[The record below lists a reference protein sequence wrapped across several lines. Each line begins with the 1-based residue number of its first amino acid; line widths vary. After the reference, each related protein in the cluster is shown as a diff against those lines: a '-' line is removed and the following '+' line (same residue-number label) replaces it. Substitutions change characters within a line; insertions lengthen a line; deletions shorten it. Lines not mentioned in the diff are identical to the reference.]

1 MFGKKKLDLTQNYY
15 SPFADVMTGKLYDEG
30 KITEAQYLNS
40 LSLSFGIFT
49 VYNEKGNKNIEDNIL
64 RLEDNRNNV
73 IEFINRLD
81 NMSPEEK
88 KMAALEKTVI
98 KSYSMTADDCK
109 TTMEMKKALYFTNL
123 GMLYVNLEGIFSP
136 DTVNT
141 PVSGM
146 SDDVL
151 EDIYLAA
158 TCKEAI
164 AFIKNDPDLF
174 KRTSVFEYKDLSLDE
189 RGEYIKQGKKPPMPE
204 KIVKN
209 TYEDFISKEAF
220 KNAWEIAKRMR
231 NILTL
236 TCKSDIDIYSD
247 PRFFDENGFLLT
259 EDGRPVETR
268 LEAHYRGIFLRKLVD
283 TKGYENLFGKI

>member
-1 MFGKKKLDLTQNYY
+1 MFGKKKLDLTQNYF
-15 SPFADVMTGKLYDEG
+15 SPFAGGGIGKLYDKG

-49 VYNEKGNKNIEDNIL
+49 AYNEKGNQNIENNIL
-64 RLEDNRNNV
+64 KLDRDRDNV

-81 NMSPEEK
+81 NMTPEER
-88 KMAALEKTVI
+88 KMAALEKTTI
-98 KSYSMTADDCK
+98 KAYSMVTDSCK
-109 TTMEMKKALYFTNL
+109 TTMEMKKTLYNMNL

-136 DTVNT
+136 DTADA

-151 EDIYLAA
+151 KDVYLAA
-158 TCKEAI
+158 TCKEAVD
-164 AFIKNDPDLF
+164 FVKNDQDLF
-174 KRTSVFEYKDLSLDE
+174 ERTSVFEYKELSLDE
-189 RGEYIKQGKKPPMPE
+189 MGELIKKGKDIPNDE
-204 KIVKN
+204 IIVKN

-220 KNAWEIAKRMR
+220 KNSWEIAKRMR
-231 NILTL
+231 
-236 TCKSDIDIYSD
+236 DIIVLAPEGDIFTD

-268 LEAHYRGIFLRKLVD
+268 LEAHYRGMFLRKLVD
-283 TKGYENLFGKI
+283 TKGYEDLFGKI